1 MPKIEALLIAGIST
15 FALTVPMGVWRVS
28 VPRFSIRWFLAVHLF
43 VPVVF
48 LIRSHLGLGAA
59 YIPLMV
65 LFSIAGHIVGGKLKH
80 AGCSRWRVWKH
91 SLR

>member
-28 VPRFSIRWFLAVHLF
+28 VPKFSVRWFLAVHLF
-43 VPVVF
+43 VPPVF

-65 LFSIAGHIVGGKLKH
+65 LFSVAGHVVGGKLKN
-80 AGCSRWRVWKH
+80 AGVARRLVRKY
-91 SLR
+91 SL